1 MPEQNDVSIVIPPEV
16 LTEVKD
22 AVTLIRTKLE
32 PYLVALT
39 PDERKTL
46 PKMSDKTVAFVEK
59 VLGYTESTPDFAP
72 PYMKVDEM
80 KIDVKAVED
89 LNSILKPL
97 QQIESNLDDT
107 VMVCGSEAYVSGLS
121 YYNSVKMAAKL
132 DIPSAKSIYDDLKK
146 RFTNRPK
153 ASAEVAEESI
163 NKN

>member
-22 AVTLIRTKLE
+22 AVTLIKTKLD
-32 PYLVALT
+32 PFLVALT

-59 VLGYTESTPDFAP
+59 TLGYTESTPDFAP

-80 KIDVKAVED
+80 KIDLKAVDD
-89 LNSILKPL
+89 LNGIFKPL

-107 VMVCGSEAYVSGLS
+107 IMVCGSEAYVSALS

-132 DIPSAKSIYDDLKK
+132 DIPSAKPIYDDLKK
-146 RFTNRPK
+146 RFTNKVKPTDEP
-153 ASAEVAEESI
+153 ADQG
-163 NKN
+163 